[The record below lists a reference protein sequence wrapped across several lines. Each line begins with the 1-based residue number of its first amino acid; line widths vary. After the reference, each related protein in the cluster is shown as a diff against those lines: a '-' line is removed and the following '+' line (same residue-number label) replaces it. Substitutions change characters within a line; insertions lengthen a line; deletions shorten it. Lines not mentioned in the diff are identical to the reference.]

1 MCAYSGEKRQT
12 PWGSP
17 GMIPRG
23 CSTLDGAERWKD
35 FCLTEKNIP
44 ARENDLCEGTED
56 CEAGGLGWMVGR
68 VQ

>member
-1 MCAYSGEKRQT
+1 
-12 PWGSP
+12 
-17 GMIPRG
+17 MIPRG
-23 CSTLDGAERWKD
+23 CSTLGGAERWKD